1 MKFMSGRALF
11 TYNPDVFQDEDG
23 AADDLAYEE
32 TKDEKHEIQEEEK
45 ENWGEE
51 KSKDQEVKVDSEL
64 FKEQEGDDEDV
75 DFGDEQ

>member
-51 KSKDQEVKVDSEL
+51 ESKDQEVKVDSEL

>member
-51 KSKDQEVKVDSEL
+51 ESKDQEVKVDSEL

-75 DFGDEQ
+75 DFGDDQ